1 MNDNLRYISL
11 QYIKGDNYEEIT
23 CFNYEVMKEILD
35 DEEGLRKY
43 SKKALND
50 LYDVI
55 EENKC
60 KIGEGFL
67 NDLVNYYNFKDIR
80 KKLELAKKFI
90 SECKENL
97 KIEKDKTNKSD
108 LNNSNKDL
116 VNKLKNLIK
125 ILRFLE
131 NANIGLQLFNE
142 TEYNEN
148 LNILLKKT
156 KTKKTL
162 QTYKNVIELVKKHRF
177 KQEESNNI
185 LIEPFDNQNDK
196 DEDEDKINMSD
207 FISDIKQEKDFV
219 NIKNKIIVQINKIIS
234 SSNGTKYDF
243 IKLLTTLCNLLLLDT
258 EQNNS
263 EYLSSLKSYDDLL
276 SLFKTYITI
285 CNRNINKYD
294 NLFQQND
301 ISNIDEAFMIVSYT
315 KFLKKL
321 KKLKENLETKD
332 VNKLERALTSTLDKL
347 FNLYGINAPEKL
359 DLNTDK
365 NSDQAKYFK
374 DRILNNY

>member
-50 LYDVI
+50 LNDVI

-60 KIGEGFL
+60 KIGESFL

-80 KKLELAKKFI
+80 KKLELAKKII
-90 SECKENL
+90 SECKEDL
-97 KIEKDKTNKSD
+97 KIEKENRNNSD

-116 VNKLKNLIK
+116 VNKLKELIK
-125 ILRFLE
+125 NLRSLK
-131 NANIGLQLFNE
+131 NANIGLELFNE
-142 TEYNEN
+142 TEYNDE

-162 QTYKNVIELVKKHRF
+162 QTYKNVIELVNKHRF
-177 KQEESNNI
+177 KQQDSENRNK
-185 LIEPFDNQNDK
+185 LIEPYEIQ
-196 DEDEDKINMSD
+196 DENEINMSD
-207 FISDIKQEKDFV
+207 FISDIKKEKNFV
-219 NIKNKIIVQINKIIS
+219 EIKDKIILQINKIIE

-243 IKLLTTLCNLLLLDT
+243 IKLLSTLCNLLLLDT

-263 EYLSSLKSYDDLL
+263 EYLSSIKGYEDLL
-276 SLFKTYITI
+276 SLFKTYVTI

-301 ISNIDEAFMIVSYT
+301 ISNIDEAFMIESYT

-321 KKLKENLETKD
+321 KRLKENLESKD
-332 VNKLERALTSTLDKL
+332 INKLERALTNTLDKL

-359 DLNTDK
+359 DLNSDA